1 MENIHSIII
10 IKKDDKFLNYYDN
23 RWKMYLFPSFEGND
37 INKIKDYYQ
46 TDNVNI
52 LFDKVHKKYSVPNK
66 KIKTYH
72 HYFYE
77 VNKKVDGEYF
87 TLEELLTLPNVEKYN
102 SDIISFIE
110 EYYANKK
117 KKKNIREDTL
127 WKN

>member
-10 IKKDDKFLNYYDN
+10 IKKDNKFLNYFDN
-23 RWKMYLFPSFEGND
+23 RWNMYLFPNLKGND

-46 TDNVNI
+46 TDNVKI
-52 LFDKVHKKYSVPNK
+52 LFDKVHEKYSVPNK

-77 VNKKVDGEYF
+77 VKEKVEGEYF
-87 TLEELLTLPNVEKYN
+87 TLEELLNLPNVEKYN

-110 EYYANKK
+110 EYYN
-117 KKKNIREDTL
+117 N
-127 WKN
+127 